1 MMGGLPMNQILIL
14 FAVVY
19 AAYGQLDIV
28 GLENLNNPF
37 KSGDPMCSVE
47 LAYKEGRNEA
57 AESHRG

>member
-1 MMGGLPMNQILIL
+1 MNQILIL